1 MRNLLFGAGATRTLY
16 DVPAVIAP
24 QKTVVFERAPFEP
37 AVLRNTPFRAFGECP
52 FMRGHAVQV
61 VFRTGRR
68 QFGCLLAGAGGYAR
82 SHAAQIERLPFT
94 LIIFSDDLVAIA
106 GQASDRL
113 TQFDSVPNDFCDRS
127 RVGRNPQLL

>member
-1 MRNLLFGAGATRTLY
+1 MPLY
-16 DVPAVIAP
+16 ACARRPSSLSNR
-24 QKTVVFERAPFEP
+24 RAPIWM
-37 AVLRNTPFRAFGECP
+37 LTR
-52 FMRGHAVQV
+52 
-61 VFRTGRR
+61 
-68 QFGCLLAGAGGYAR
+68 GAGGYAR

-127 RVGRNPQLL
+127 RVGRNPSCSKPRSDPQYMSKFSSDEALV

>member
-1 MRNLLFGAGATRTLY
+1 MLTR
-16 DVPAVIAP
+16 
-24 QKTVVFERAPFEP
+24 
-37 AVLRNTPFRAFGECP
+37 G
-52 FMRGHAVQV
+52 G
-61 VFRTGRR
+61 
-68 QFGCLLAGAGGYAR
+68 GGYAR

-94 LIIFSDDLVAIA
+94 LIIFSLIIFSDDLVAIA